1 MGLLDSLEPK
11 LRITPCRIRT
21 VLNDLDKSDYDKLT
35 AALED
40 EKNWPHY
47 TLSKT
52 LRPLGISVSADA
64 ITRHR
69 MKVCSC
75 SKI

>member
-11 LRITPCRIRT
+11 RRITPCRIRT
-21 VLNDLDKSDYDKLT
+21 VLNELDEKDREKLT
-35 AALED
+35 AALAND
-40 EKNWPHY
+40 MAWPHY
-47 TLSKT
+47 TLSKN
-52 LRPLGISVSADA
+52 LRLLGVSVSADA

-69 MKVCSC
+69 AGVCSC